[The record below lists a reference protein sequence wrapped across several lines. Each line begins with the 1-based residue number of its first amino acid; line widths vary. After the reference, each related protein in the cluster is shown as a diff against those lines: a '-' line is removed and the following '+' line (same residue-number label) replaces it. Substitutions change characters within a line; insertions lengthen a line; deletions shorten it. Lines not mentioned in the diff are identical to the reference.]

1 MKIKQVISEKQAE
14 FTELCEKHYAKSIYA
29 FGSSVNENF
38 QEASSDIDFNLSSII
53 KIGLTASLL
62 RGQTA

>member
-14 FTELCEKHYAKSIYA
+14 FTELCEKHDVKSIYA

-38 QEASSDIDFNLSSII
+38 
-53 KIGLTASLL
+53 
-62 RGQTA
+62 